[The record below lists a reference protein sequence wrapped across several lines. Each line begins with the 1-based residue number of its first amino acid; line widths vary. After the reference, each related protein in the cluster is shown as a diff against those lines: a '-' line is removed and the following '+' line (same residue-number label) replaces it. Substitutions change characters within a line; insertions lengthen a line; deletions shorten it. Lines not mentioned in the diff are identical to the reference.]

1 VSDDAQRTL
10 DPAEFV
16 AEDIR
21 YGINGF
27 AQKFRE
33 LNEGGQLRKLLRETR
48 TLTGAPIEQAPEVFT
63 EQYLIEP
70 VLHGLG
76 YLNPISDD
84 YSSDAPH
91 FIRRPITYEK
101 VEPRQPDYLLKN
113 IPAGDDASGMV
124 CIVEAKA
131 ANREQPT
138 GSKQDATDDIREY
151 LDEDTFC
158 KYLRDIDQ
166 RYLAGIGTDGLRWT
180 LWMKDLETGE
190 VKQDHPKI
198 DISRVVENEAKR
210 LDTIEG
216 EVAAGRARDRN
227 VLTEEFVP
235 AFAATNLSS
244 HIIDSFADSQS

>member
-1 VSDDAQRTL
+1 MTEDASQQTL
-10 DPAEFV
+10 DPADFI

-21 YGINGF
+21 TGIEGF
-27 AQKFRE
+27 AYKFRE

-48 TLTGAPIEQAPEVFT
+48 TLTGPPVEQAPEVFT

-84 YSSDAPH
+84 YDSAAPH
-91 FIRRPITYEK
+91 FIRRPITYKK

-113 IPAGDDASGMV
+113 IPSADDAPAVV
-124 CIVEAKA
+124 CIVESKA

-138 GSKQDATDDIREY
+138 GSKQDATADIREY
-151 LDEDTFC
+151 LEEDTFC

-166 RYLAGIGTDGLRWT
+166 RYLAGIGTDGFRWS
-180 LWMKDLETGE
+180 LWIKDLETGD
-190 VKQDHPKI
+190 VKQDNPKV
-198 DISRVVENEAKR
+198 DLSTVVENEAKR

-216 EVAAGRARDRN
+216 EVAAGRASDRN
-227 VLTEEFVP
+227 ILTDEFVP
-235 AFAATNLSS
+235 AFAATNLSD
-244 HIIDSFADSQS
+244 HIIDSFAD